1 MNIFSICI
9 FNFFEIAFYLAEFD
23 VFIVSSTINFTPI
36 YGSNKINKVKG
47 SYQWSENCFDV

>member
-1 MNIFSICI
+1 MNIFSFCI
-9 FNFFEIAFYLAEFD
+9 FNFFKTAFYLAEFD